1 MLWLA
6 IHFPRLPLEIFTLA
20 SFGKEVGKEKEKKK
34 KKEAETE
41 QPFVILENNRVCLRN
56 QAAQSGGITL
66 GTTLATAHSI
76 LPGLKYKH
84 RAPQAELKKLTS
96 LADTLYRF
104 SSYVSVQAPDCVLLE
119 IGASL
124 KLFGHPEQ
132 LSEQVCALCHEL
144 GHQAVVRVA
153 ATPWASIA
161 LARSGQHTLAQVPLA
176 DAGLEL
182 AGIKA
187 DVVERFANMGI
198 YALGPLLNMSA
209 KSLGRR
215 FGKPLLTYLAQLTG
229 HLPDPRIATSPAA
242 TFSQALHL
250 LDPIRDKDTLHK
262 YAFSPMSKLLK
273 ALQHWLITHQLGC
286 EALIWVFS
294 SHQQERVEVPLR
306 FTNGKQSSQEL
317 LKISQ
322 LKLDQAELPCEV
334 LTVALIAKRVQPW
347 AGASQSLFKTLS
359 PATTNNSHL
368 GAMVDELVA
377 RLGDQSVRGIQ
388 CQPQHRPET
397 AWTTVPAHQLLK
409 TRSMKTVPM
418 KTKPRA
424 ESARLTDNGSEQSGR
439 RPLWL
444 FDPPRCVSPAQLQLL
459 HGPERIVSHWWQGEA
474 VCRDYYIARHQQG
487 AQCWVYED
495 ASAQWYLHGY
505 FG

>member
-6 IHFPRLPLEIFTLA
+6 IHFPRLPLEIFSIA
-20 SFGKEVGKEKEKKK
+20 SSEPAV
-34 KKEAETE
+34 
-41 QPFVILENNRVCLRN
+41 VLENNRVLLRN
-56 QAAQSGGITL
+56 QAAQASGITP

-76 LPGLKYKH
+76 TPGLKHKH
-84 RAPQAELKKLTS
+84 RAPVAELKKLTT

-104 SSYVSVQAPDCVLLE
+104 SSYVSLQPPDCILLE

-124 KLFGHPEQ
+124 KLFGSSIQ
-132 LSEQVCALCHEL
+132 LGEQVVALCHEL
-144 GHQAVVRVA
+144 GHQVVVREA
-153 ATPWASIA
+153 QTPWAAIA
-161 LARSGQHTLAQVPLA
+161 LARSRQQALAQVSLA

-198 YALGPLLNMSA
+198 YTLGPLLKMSA

-229 HLPDPRIATSPAA
+229 DLPDPRVATSPAA

-250 LDPIRDKDTLHK
+250 LDPIRDKDTLHQ
-262 YAFSPMSKLLK
+262 YAFSPMSKLTQ

-286 EALIWVFS
+286 EALVWVFS
-294 SHQQERVEVPLR
+294 SHQQECIEVPLR
-306 FTNGKQSSQEL
+306 FTNGKQNSQEL
-317 LKISQ
+317 LKVSQ
-322 LKLDQAELPCEV
+322 LKLDQAQLPREV
-334 LTVALIAKRVQPW
+334 LTVALTAKRVQPW
-347 AGASQSLFKTLS
+347 LGASQSLFKTLS
-359 PATTNNSHL
+359 PVTSNNSHL

-388 CQPQHRPET
+388 SQPQHRPEA

-409 TRSMKTVPM
+409 TRPK
-418 KTKPRA
+418 A
-424 ESARLTDNGSEQSGR
+424 ASARLTNNTPAQSGR

-444 FDPPRCVSPAQLQLL
+444 FDPPRCVSPAQLQIL

-495 ASAQWYLHGY
+495 VSAQWYLHGY